1 MGFDMKKFIFE
12 FFLEVNRQRHI
23 SFLIGSILLFFSFLQ
38 ISSLVQFRV
47 HTDQIDEF
55 ENKIQIISIFINYP
69 LYFANES
76 KLSIEN
82 VKKIEIFIYIYSSIL
97 VCLCIICGIELKK
110 KKKFTIAFTLLRYFF
125 IYSQF
130 LFYIPFIMLLQRHI
144 FVHST
149 FVSIVHFLLIIF
161 YILLSSLLFYLNILS
176 SIASKDFFNANSN
189 ILFVDFFILQ
199 ILSFVLFIIVY
210 YSQIFLPFAY
220 IALFSF
226 SLKILYNI
234 LFSFLF
240 YGENILT
247 CYFAFFALFLE
258 RLVISMANK
267 YSNEIYKTYFI
278 STIIVIAFSFLFAKK
293 ILYRIIENFG
303 LTIEKRPKGYKNSL
317 MLISSLIKA
326 LNNEMLKTS
335 FIMKHMEFCIKTNCT
350 IDTNESIAFAKNEY
364 LNMIK
369 EVFFELLQQYRLD
382 FNFRLSYVLFILFH
396 FANFELALT
405 EMEAIK
411 SEISL
416 SFAEKFVLYL
426 LKSTANERIIQRC
439 ENANEKWSILAIN
452 DVINYDK
459 VTCMIKA
466 EVYNAI
472 EKKRDLWTAMES
484 EDIIVEELC
493 EKGALLFGVKSRLSS
508 LWHDIIAITNNNI
521 DTEIKRIYCDYLV
534 KICDDK
540 IESAYIMEND
550 NIASKMRSNDEVYD
564 NRFKS
569 STGLMILSANRSI
582 NPGKINYVNEG
593 LLRSLGY
600 SFKSELVGNNVKFV
614 IPGDIGRFHDD
625 IIRNYFDKG
634 KSEFLRKTH
643 SHLCIKTKDKFILP
657 IDLNI
662 AVLPSLMDSMKGVA
676 MIHVKEKADE
686 VIITNEYGL
695 IESTTKL
702 IGNLLNIAPNLIEKN
717 SYYIQTFFIDLMR
730 PDTNGVPLLFRDKKN
745 NKKREFKVEISC
757 PKVNMIDTSKYK
769 LKTRNV
775 FLLRSSLRNKP
786 HDLKRESTIYAE
798 LITNLK
804 AATHRES
811 SMSPRKNKKKKDLN
825 GSSLANYFKNI
836 NFYKP
841 HQILKKNITEKKQ
854 DKSPDI
860 TTINTFKKII
870 SSSYSKITQTRKMYD
885 IILQSMIISHE
896 LHTLTEKCEVN
907 LSEINM
913 EILNSRIKLSFFY
926 IPFENIFANQRK
938 ESFESMLSDK
948 ESLGKVIKPQS
959 SENKENV
966 LYEIGSVAGKD
977 MNITLQK
984 HLKHLKTRKYKS
996 YTNFKFAYFS
1006 ISLFVI
1012 IATILIIIFGVR
1024 ICNKS
1029 NNYFDLIYYTH
1040 NLNICLLDL
1049 GKYSQLIF
1057 ANKISS
1063 MTTIEIISSFHSKL
1077 KQNAQN
1083 ILFILGNITHSISL
1097 AFGVDLVAS
1106 HFKAIIVSLSL
1117 TNKKINVS
1125 FLDALYFIIENSM
1138 KNAKSSLFNVRGNIT
1153 SVLKVI
1159 FTTMMNT
1166 FENEYNKGINFHFFF
1181 QIFFASVVIISTVV
1195 FLVILFVNYK
1205 NKKNKQISILLSA
1218 YEQLRGED
1226 IEKVIMR
1233 IDNLENKYISIF
1245 KNIDEYN
1252 KKKIKFSQK
1261 NSKFI
1266 NRRNREMLLKMQ
1278 KEEKIKNSYNIL
1290 SAKKNDNDII
1300 EKSKKK
1306 LIIRDNI
1313 SMRYF
1318 TSFFFTFAYIV
1329 IYFIFYVYSSYKMRN
1344 ISFTAKKIAHLIFAS
1359 KFLMSYEVYSLDSSL
1374 FLNYYYINTEN
1385 ENSSSF
1391 DSFINTT
1398 MQNYQNF
1405 LYTININH
1413 NLFKKNIS
1421 QILNDNICDV
1431 ITMDICSQSSLN
1443 FTLSKGMRSLIGVY
1457 IANIKEAYSYY
1468 QNNYEVITDIPKIYL
1483 IDKFVLSR
1491 NLAENLYIIYDE
1503 IFYQLNDSF
1512 KNVMSLWSISQIIV
1526 GIVISVLFLLGVFYK
1541 LNSFIEQIKQEE
1553 MLCNKLITE
1562 IPSDIILDNPDLK
1575 ASLTNSLDSTNSNTQ
1590 KKK

>member
-23 SFLIGSILLFFSFLQ
+23 SLLIGSFLLFFSFMQ
-38 ISSLVQFRV
+38 ISSLAQFRV
-47 HTDQIDEF
+47 HSDQIDEF
-55 ENKIQIISIFINYP
+55 ENSIKVISVLINYP
-69 LYFANES
+69 LYFGNES

-82 VKKIEIFIYIYSSIL
+82 VKKIEIIIYIYTAIL
-97 VCLCIICGIELKK
+97 ICLCIICALELKK
-110 KKKFTIAFTLLRYFF
+110 KKKFKIAFILLRYFF
-125 IYSQF
+125 IYAQF
-130 LFYIPFIMLLQRHI
+130 LVYIPFILLLQRHI

-149 FVSIVHFLLIIF
+149 IVSIVHFLLIMF
-161 YILLSSLLFYLNILS
+161 YILLCGLLFYLNILS

-199 ILSFVLFIIVY
+199 ILSFALFIVVY
-210 YSQIFLPFAY
+210 YSQTFLPFAY
-220 IALFSF
+220 IILFGF
-226 SLKILYNI
+226 SIKILYNI
-234 LFSFLF
+234 LFAFLF

-247 CYFAFFALFLE
+247 CYFAFFVLFLE
-258 RLVISMANK
+258 RLIISIANK
-267 YSNEIYKTYFI
+267 YSNQLYKTYFI
-278 STIIVIAFSFLFAKK
+278 STIIVTVISFLFAKK
-293 ILYRIIENFG
+293 ILYKLIENFG
-303 LTIEKRPKGYKNSL
+303 LTIEKRPKGYKQSL
-317 MLISSLIKA
+317 MLISSLINA
-326 LNNEMLKTS
+326 LDNEMLKS
-335 FIMKHMEFCIKTNCT
+335 AFIAKHIEFCVKKNCA
-350 IDTNESIAFAKNEY
+350 IDAKASIEFAKSEY

-369 EVFFELLQQYRLD
+369 EVFFDLLQQYRLD

-411 SEISL
+411 NEIAL

-439 ENANEKWSILAIN
+439 ESANEKWSIFAIN

-493 EKGALLFGVKSRLSS
+493 EKGALLFSVKSRLSS

-582 NPGKINYVNEG
+582 NPGKITYVNAG

-634 KSEFLRKTH
+634 KSDFLRKTH
-643 SHLCIKTKDKFILP
+643 SHLCIKTKEKFILP

-695 IESTTKL
+695 IEATTKL
-702 IGNLLNIAPNLIEKN
+702 IANLLNIAPNLIEKN

-730 PDTNGVPLLFRDKKN
+730 PDTNGVPLLFRDKTT
-745 NKKREFKVEISC
+745 NKKREYKVEISC
-757 PKVNMIDTSKYK
+757 PKVNTIDTSKYK

-775 FLLRSSLRNKP
+775 FLLRSNVRKG
-786 HDLKRESTIYAE
+786 HDAKRESTTYAE
-798 LITNLK
+798 LIMHLK
-804 AATHRES
+804 TATHQEI
-811 SMSPRKNKKKKDLN
+811 SMSPRRNKNRRDSS
-825 GSSLANYFKNI
+825 GASLANYFKNI

-841 HQILKKNITEKKQ
+841 HQVLKKNIFEKKQ
-854 DKSPDI
+854 EKSPDI
-860 TTINTFKKII
+860 STIHTFRKII
-870 SSSYSKITQTRKMYD
+870 SSSLSKVTQTRKMYD
-885 IILQSMIISHE
+885 MILQSMTISHE

-907 LSEINM
+907 LSAINM

-926 IPFENIFANQRK
+926 IPFENIFANKRK
-938 ESFESMLSDK
+938 ESFESLVSEK
-948 ESLGKVIKPQS
+948 ELLAKVIKPQS

-1012 IATILIIIFGVR
+1012 IATILIIIFGIR

-1029 NNYFDLIYYTH
+1029 KKYFDTIYYTH

-1057 ANKISS
+1057 ASNLSS
-1063 MTTIEIISSFHSKL
+1063 LTSIEIISSFHSKL
-1077 KQNAQN
+1077 KRNAQN
-1083 ILFILGNITHSISL
+1083 ILSIVGNITQSISF
-1097 AFGVDLVAS
+1097 AFGVNLVTS
-1106 HFKAIIVSLSL
+1106 HFKAITVSLSL
-1117 TNKKINVS
+1117 TNKKIDVS
-1125 FLDALYFIIENSM
+1125 FLNALYFIIENSL
-1138 KNAKSSLFNVRGNIT
+1138 KSAKSSLLNIRGNIT

-1159 FTTMMNT
+1159 FATMINS
-1166 FENEYNKGINFHFFF
+1166 FEVEYNKGINLYFFF
-1181 QIFFASVVIISTVV
+1181 QIFFANVVIISTVV
-1195 FLVILFVNYK
+1195 FLVVLFANYK
-1205 NKKNKQISILLSA
+1205 NKKNEQISILLSA

-1233 IDNLENKYISIF
+1233 IDNFENKYISIF

-1290 SAKKNDNDII
+1290 NAKKNDNDII
-1300 EKSKKK
+1300 EKPKKK

-1318 TSFFFTFAYIV
+1318 TSFFFTFAYII
-1329 IYFIFYVYSSYKMRN
+1329 IYFVFYIYSSYEMRN

-1374 FLNYYYINTEN
+1374 FLNFYYIDAEN

-1391 DSFINTT
+1391 DVFINTT

-1413 NLFKKNIS
+1413 NLFKQNIS

-1431 ITMDICSQSSLN
+1431 ITMDICSQTELN
-1443 FTLSKGMRSLIGVY
+1443 FTLSKGMRSIIGIY
-1457 IANIKEAYSYY
+1457 ISNIKEAYSFY
-1468 QNNYEVITDIPKIYL
+1468 QNNYEVITDISKIYL
-1483 IDKFVLSR
+1483 NDKFVLAR
-1491 NLAENLYIIYDE
+1491 NLAENLYIVYDE

-1512 KNVMSLWSISQIIV
+1512 NSVMSIWSISQIIV

-1575 ASLTNSLDSTNSNTQ
+1575 ASLANSLDSSNMQ
-1590 KKK
+1590 KKKK